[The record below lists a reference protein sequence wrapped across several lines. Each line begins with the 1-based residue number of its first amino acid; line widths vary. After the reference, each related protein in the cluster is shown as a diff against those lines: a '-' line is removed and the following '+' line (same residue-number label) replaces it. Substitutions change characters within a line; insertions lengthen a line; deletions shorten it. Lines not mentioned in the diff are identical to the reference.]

1 MEQTLSPIRLQMITV
16 LRCKIYQAQKIALD
30 VATTKWLRMLSEH
43 PGQLSLMLLLSVGQS
58 GSQILAALCSTEFDV
73 TRACSA
79 LTPYG
84 VWFSGAWLQGWGPK
98 VGK

>member
-1 MEQTLSPIRLQMITV
+1 
-16 LRCKIYQAQKIALD
+16 
-30 VATTKWLRMLSEH
+30 MLSEH

-79 LTPYG
+79 LTDPMG
-84 VWFSGAWLQGWGPK
+84 SGSPVRGFK
-98 VGK
+98 VGVPKLENDLVVPKGQKA